1 MKASKFFRV
10 IQEKCLISRCSR
22 EECFILWIN
31 TKKRS
36 GNRKMKPYRSFWQQV
51 QTRVESY
58 PLILLISRG
67 IIDNR
72 LEDNIPTIQFLVQ
85 KIYNTLLLSTM
96 FSWIANLF
104 PEKSIKKAVREEAQA
119 VKDTRVW
126 FCFWTSFLIV

>member
-31 TKKRS
+31 TKKRN

-67 IIDNR
+67 IIDGW
-72 LEDNIPTIQFLVQ
+72 
-85 KIYNTLLLSTM
+85 KIISQRYS
-96 FSWIANLF
+96 FWSRRYIIHCCCQQCF
-104 PEKSIKKAVREEAQA
+104 PESQTYFQRNPLRRLFVKKLRQWKTPEYGFAFELP
-119 VKDTRVW
+119 
-126 FCFWTSFLIV
+126 S